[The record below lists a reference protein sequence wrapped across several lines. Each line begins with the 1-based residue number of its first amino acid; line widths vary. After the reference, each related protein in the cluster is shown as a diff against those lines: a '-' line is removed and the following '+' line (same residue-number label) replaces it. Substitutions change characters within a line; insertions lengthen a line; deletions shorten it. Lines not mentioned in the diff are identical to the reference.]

1 MAIRK
6 LKKRAIVGQK
16 IIASGEAEVVKD
28 RASSPPPPTRLI
40 LHVGNTWALQMSVP
54 PSLNKFP
61 FGEQKVHLQCVH
73 KDLQVKILLIAGFS
87 IFTAVFRIGFRNEEQ
102 WILQDALGIS
112 MDLSELHIE
121 GSPNI
126 KGSKLVSSGIV
137 ICKVFLVLTAPPL
150 ARSGDSIAKI
160 TILGPLDE
168 AHHKKIQLLLKIP
181 V

>member
-1 MAIRK
+1 MFNY
-6 LKKRAIVGQK
+6 
-16 IIASGEAEVVKD
+16 
-28 RASSPPPPTRLI
+28 RLI